1 MERIHR
7 QCIALAAYMRQSR
20 EKLLAEWR
28 RRVEQDPELTTASSI
43 TRSQFTDS
51 IPKVLDAFEQAL
63 QADDAI
69 RKALPSTDCTAG
81 NKDMT
86 CVKRCVS
93 GRICTSAFLRNWSL
107 TLNGLRD
114 LRPK

>member
-20 EKLLAEWR
+20 EKLLAAWR
-28 RRVEQDPELTTASSI
+28 QRVEQDPELTTASSI

-63 QADDAI
+63 RADDVI
-69 RKALPSTDCTAG
+69 RETT
-81 NKDMT
+81 
-86 CVKRCVS
+86 
-93 GRICTSAFLRNWSL
+93 GRHGAARRRLRARAAPL
-107 TLNGLRD
+107 ATRI
-114 LRPK
+114 